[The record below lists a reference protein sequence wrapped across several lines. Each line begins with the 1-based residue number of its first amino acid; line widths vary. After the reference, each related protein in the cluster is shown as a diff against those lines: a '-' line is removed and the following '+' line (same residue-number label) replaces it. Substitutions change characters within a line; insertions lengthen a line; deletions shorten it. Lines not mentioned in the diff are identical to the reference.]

1 VDQEVIVDPTFSSVG
16 RKRGWLTSTF
26 VIFAFGAS
34 ASAQTPPVQPPS
46 VQPPPTQMEPVSPL
60 PAGQPA
66 DVTGV
71 IRRAGT
77 LKPVEKATILVEGLS
92 IETTSDGEGRF
103 TLRRVP
109 AGVQH
114 LIIVAPGLM
123 PLRAEVT
130 IGATAPAPLDV
141 LLDQEVHYT
150 EVISVS
156 PTARDQFESY
166 QPTSVLAGQEFT
178 KELEATLGATLQRQ
192 PGVAERSFGPGPS
205 RPVIRGLDGDRVLIL
220 EDGQRVGDLSSQSG
234 DHGVTTNP
242 ASASRIEVVRGPAT
256 LLYGANAIGGLVNV
270 ISETIPTRPIEGTHG
285 AFVADLGSAAS
296 AAGAALDLRW
306 GNGRWAVHAGG
317 SGARSGDVDTP
328 ERTIENSQSRSGFGN
343 IGAAWTGARGFAG
356 ASYGYDSTRY
366 GLPFVEEGQVE
377 LTPRRQMVGAKAGAS
392 QLKGAIE
399 GFRANFASRRYKHDE
414 IVAGEIGTRF
424 RNDTDDFDLLVR
436 HKKVGAL
443 SGTIGVALLNR
454 RFSAIGEEALSPPVK
469 ERGAA
474 AFFYEELT
482 WPHVTFQFGA
492 RVNRAS
498 FDPEEGLRARD
509 FTDISGSVGLL
520 FRPDVAQDRFTLA
533 ISLARAARN
542 PAMEELYFFGPHPG
556 NFAFEVGNTNLD
568 SERALGFDVALRW
581 RTRRVNGEIGY
592 FRNSIDDYIFR
603 NPISE
608 EEFDAKYGGAA
619 GHDDEDDHGH
629 GEFPFIEFVGADSLL
644 QGIEGHADIDVGRGL
659 SVEVGI
665 DYVRGQLRRLNQPLP
680 RIPPFRVRTGLTYQR
695 NAFQTGGEI
704 TMVAKQER
712 VFGDETPTPG
722 FANLRLFAS
731 YSFGSDRVVNTLTAR
746 LDNATDKLYRNHL
759 SLIKDFVPEMGR
771 NFKLLY
777 SLKF

>member
-1 VDQEVIVDPTFSSVG
+1 MDGKYRSIGLEPMTWVF
-16 RKRGWLTSTF
+16 L
-26 VIFAFGAS
+26 IFACGAN
-34 ASAQTPPVQPPS
+34 AAAQTPPVA
-46 VQPPPTQMEPVSPL
+46 PVPPL
-60 PAGQPA
+60 PAQAEPVTPVPAQPA
-66 DVTGV
+66 DVTGL
-71 IRRAGT
+71 IRRSGA
-77 LKPVEKATILVEGLS
+77 LKPVPKATILVEGRS
-92 IETTSDGEGRF
+92 IETTSDAEGRF
-103 TLRRVP
+103 TLRGVP

-114 LIIVAPGLM
+114 LIIVAPGFM

-130 IGATAPAPLDV
+130 IGQTVPPPLDV
-141 LLDQEVHYT
+141 LLDPEVHYT
-150 EVISVS
+150 EVVSVS

-270 ISETIPTRPIEGTHG
+270 IGETIPTRPIEGTHG
-285 AFVADLGSAAS
+285 AIVADLGSAAS
-296 AAGAALDLRW
+296 AAGAAVDLRW
-306 GNGRWAVHAGG
+306 GNGRWAMHAGG

-328 ERTIENSQSRSGFGN
+328 EGTIANSQSRSGFGN
-343 IGAAWTGARGFAG
+343 IGAAWTGARGFFG
-356 ASYGYDSTRY
+356 ASYGYDNTRY

-377 LTPRRQMVGAKAGAS
+377 LTPRRQIVGAKAGAS

-399 GFRANFASRRYKHDE
+399 GFRANFASRRYQHDE

-424 RNDTDDFDLLVR
+424 RNDTDDFDVLVR
-436 HKKVGAL
+436 HKKVGVL
-443 SGTIGVALLNR
+443 SGTIGVAVWNR
-454 RFSAIGEEALSPPVK
+454 RFSAIGDEALSPPVA

-498 FDPEEGLRARD
+498 FDPEQDLRARD
-509 FTDISGSVGLL
+509 FTDVSGSVGLL
-520 FRPDVAQDRFTLA
+520 FRPDVAKDRFTVA
-533 ISLARAARN
+533 VSLARAARN
-542 PAMEELYFFGPHPG
+542 PALEELYFFGPHPG
-556 NFAFEVGNTNLD
+556 NFAFEAGNSNLE
-568 SERALGFDVALRW
+568 SERGIGFDVALRW
-581 RTRRVNGEIGY
+581 RTSRVNGEIGY

-608 EEFDAKYGGAA
+608 EEFDGRYGGGA
-619 GHDDEDDHGH
+619 GGGDEEEHGH

-644 QGIEGHADIDVGRGL
+644 QGLEGHADIEVGRGL

-665 DYVRGQLRRLNQPLP
+665 DYVRGLLRRLDQPLP
-680 RIPPFRVRTGLTYQR
+680 RIPPFRLRTGLTYQR
-695 NAFQTGGEI
+695 NAFQTGAEL
-704 TMVAKQER
+704 TAVAKQKR

-722 FANLRLFAS
+722 FGHLRLFAS
-731 YSFGSDRVVNTLTAR
+731 YSFGSGAVVNTFTAR
-746 LDNATDKLYRNHL
+746 LDNATDRLYRNHL